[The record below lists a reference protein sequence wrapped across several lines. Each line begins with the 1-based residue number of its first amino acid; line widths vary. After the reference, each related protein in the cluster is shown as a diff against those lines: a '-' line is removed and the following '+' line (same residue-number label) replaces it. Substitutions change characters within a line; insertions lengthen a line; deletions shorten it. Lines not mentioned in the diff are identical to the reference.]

1 MKKKDHVLKNI
12 FFRIVPIQFKSTPL
26 LDTVV
31 ALLGV
36 VLGLLLTF
44 NAVAMQFLFD
54 SVSMVVAS
62 KGNAWECLL
71 PLLTLAGTTIG
82 VELIQGIFNFL
93 ADVIFKK
100 SSGKIKMILFHKLQ
114 QVDPAQFENPAFL
127 DDLNRAREGVA
138 VMPYFCM
145 SMCICVSFYLVYF
158 ISVGSYLYSLKP
170 LLLVTL
176 VLAFVPAML
185 GQIARLHVYW
195 KLEQESAPVRRTYEY
210 YQSTMCDREYYKETR
225 TLGAFEYFYSA
236 FENALRL
243 FCRKQW
249 KTEKKASLIQ
259 LSLDV
264 IGFAGMGVSTV
275 ILFDATIA
283 NEISVGAFAAVFT
296 ALRAMFSMMHQ
307 IVCGHIANINQSFGK
322 ANNVIRLL
330 DMPTVGGE
338 TKTPDMS
345 EGIIMENVSFTYWG
359 RENPAIKNVS
369 LNIGPKETIAIVGE
383 NGAGKSTLVRLLT
396 GIYRPTEGRV
406 LIGGLDS
413 DRTAPSSLYRGISG
427 VFQKVQKYKMTLK
440 ENVILS
446 VPQEL
451 TGSSD
456 GTRIKRVLKEA
467 GFNQDDIELETMLSP
482 EYGGIDIS
490 GGQWQRLAIARGLY
504 RDHEFIVL
512 DEPTAAIDP
521 VEETKIYLQFQE
533 MAQDKCAIV
542 VTHRLGSAR
551 LADRIIVMDKGKII
565 DMGTHEE
572 LLSRPGKYA
581 DMYAAQ
587 AKWYERNDEN
597 VTSYGVV

>member
-1 MKKKDHVLKNI
+1 
-12 FFRIVPIQFKSTPL
+12 
-26 LDTVV
+26 
-31 ALLGV
+31 
-36 VLGLLLTF
+36 
-44 NAVAMQFLFD
+44 
-54 SVSMVVAS
+54 
-62 KGNAWECLL
+62 
-71 PLLTLAGTTIG
+71 
-82 VELIQGIFNFL
+82 
-93 ADVIFKK
+93 
-100 SSGKIKMILFHKLQ
+100 
-114 QVDPAQFENPAFL
+114 
-127 DDLNRAREGVA
+127 
-138 VMPYFCM
+138 
-145 SMCICVSFYLVYF
+145 VYF

-296 ALRAMFSMMHQ
+296 VLRTMFSMMHQ

-322 ANNVIRLL
+322 VNNVIRLL

-338 TKTPDMS
+338 TKTPNMS
-345 EGIIMENVSFTYWG
+345 EGITMENVSFTYWG

-413 DRTAPSSLYRGISG
+413 ARTAPSSLYRGISG

-597 VTSYGVV
+597 ITSYGVV